1 MNNQELELKIKE
13 ILDIENFFDMMESV
27 VDFEKEYKGTSFYK
41 KTKMSLFDVVKS
53 SKAWYSLTLK
63 NFGKTIQDIIDGL
76 SLENIS
82 TILTQ
87 LGNVYEKENEDVF
100 NIIKEFK
107 ELVK

>member
-1 MNNQELELKIKE
+1 MNNQELELRVKE

-27 VDFEKEYKGTSFYK
+27 VGFEKEYKNTSFYK
-41 KTKMSLFDVVKS
+41 KTKMSLFDVIKL

-82 TILTQ
+82 TILAQ